1 MRHIAPTLLA
11 ALALA
16 ACAAE
21 PVSVVLTPTTPEI
34 ADLLTAAD
42 LRWEA
47 AGVAPERIII
57 GEGGAP
63 VRFVPGRPASETR
76 VIGRGHDF
84 AGVRWMELGWL
95 SVENAT
101 HEMGHALGI
110 GRPELDVDHIEG
122 PECGDVPDRPT
133 MCPAAGAVI
142 TARDL
147 ELACSVGRCT
157 GFEPEV
163 D

>member
-1 MRHIAPTLLA
+1 MRRIAPTLLA

-16 ACAAE
+16 ACSAE

-47 AGVAPERIII
+47 TGVAPERIII

-63 VRFVPGRPASETR
+63 VRFVPGRGASETR
-76 VIGRGHDF
+76 SFGRGHDF
-84 AGVRWMELGWL
+84 AGVRWMELDVL
-95 SVENAT
+95 SLEMAT

-110 GRPELDVDHIEG
+110 GRPELDISHIEG
-122 PECGDVPDRPT
+122 PECGHVPERPT
-133 MCPAAGAVI
+133 MCPAPGGVI
-142 TARDL
+142 TAPDL

-157 GFEPEV
+157 HFEPES